1 MKKLGFTTDDLWAD
15 TDALIRKYLAENA
28 SVEIELTEEKK
39 AVEALFSSL
48 AEKTKSLDPSLV
60 KTVLAEQAKILNSLG
75 SLESRLVRAGKQKHE
90 TAVNQIRSIKEKLF
104 PGNGLQ
110 ERYDNFIPFYLKYQE
125 RFFEVLFDNL
135 HPLVRNE

>member
-1 MKKLGFTTDDLWAD
+1 MAG
-15 TDALIRKYLAENA
+15 YNE
-28 SVEIELTEEKK
+28 
-39 AVEALFSSL
+39 
-48 AEKTKSLDPSLV
+48 
-60 KTVLAEQAKILNSLG
+60 VLAEQAKILNSLG

-135 HPLVRNE
+135 HPLEKKFVVVIDDE